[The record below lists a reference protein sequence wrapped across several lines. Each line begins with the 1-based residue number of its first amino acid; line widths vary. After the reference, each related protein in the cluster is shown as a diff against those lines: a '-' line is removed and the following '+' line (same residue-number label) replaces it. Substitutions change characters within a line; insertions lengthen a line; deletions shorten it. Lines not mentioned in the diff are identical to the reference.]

1 MSKPKTFPDGTNHR
15 RYDVCTEKGYW
26 LATAFI
32 GADGVFSAVSDYGDY
47 GHWWRSIGCDDI
59 RQFLC
64 GCDADYLVRKFA
76 PETERDDEA
85 TVRAIKDC
93 ILKLRRSKSLTA
105 EQAREEW
112 DLVENFDSPDVW
124 YHETNLHQVTD
135 VAELGRSRY
144 KPQAVS
150 FCEKVMPRLCEMLR
164 AEMAAEQAQTAPE
177 KG

>member
-1 MSKPKTFPDGTNHR
+1 MSERKTFPDGTNHK
-15 RYDVCTEKGYW
+15 RYDLFERGYW
-26 LATAFI
+26 LATVFI

-64 GCDADYLVRKFA
+64 GCDSGYLVRKFA
-76 PETERDDEA
+76 PTLERDDDA

-93 ILKLRRSKSLTA
+93 ILKLRRGKDLTA

-112 DLVENFDSPDVW
+112 DRVESFESPDVW
-124 YHETNLHQVTD
+124 YRETKLHRVTD
-135 VAELGRSRY
+135 VAGLGRNRHN
-144 KPQAVS
+144 PQAVS
-150 FCEKVMPRLCEMLR
+150 FCEKVMPRLCEVLR
-164 AEMAAEQAQTAPE
+164 AETAAEQASTAPE